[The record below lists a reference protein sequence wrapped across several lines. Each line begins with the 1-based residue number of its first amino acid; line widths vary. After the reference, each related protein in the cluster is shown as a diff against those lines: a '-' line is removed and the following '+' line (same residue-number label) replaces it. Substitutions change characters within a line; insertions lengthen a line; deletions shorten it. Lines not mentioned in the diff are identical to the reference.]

1 MAAEE
6 ADARSPSPRDP
17 APAPP
22 PPPPQHRAAPL
33 SRGPPSSSPE
43 TVAVAAAPT
52 DRAPPPPPPPRRRP
66 PRPSGRERRR
76 SRPLTIGSRRE
87 GSLILPPGRS
97 YSGVACVR
105 IKPTPRESF
114 QIEKENNRTT
124 AVKIPDKTLQNLFL
138 MCFTST
144 IDHAFERPDI
154 GLCLKLLDSQ
164 YSEFR
169 PVVPDGESFYRSFI
183 FSYLEQISDK
193 VDTHREDHLLAAV
206 RALASQAE
214 PLPWASLF
222 SQRRKAFEMLIEK
235 TKGWKRM
242 SEYQTSR
249 ASYSRGQ
256 FLLEFFSN
264 YDTTDDIFSFLRLVA
279 ATWMCALRVQYG
291 RRLNLGGRPVE
302 DWCSRAVLP
311 PRETANWIVVRALA
325 EAFRVAVR
333 VEDVN
338 SRSTQN
344 THYSIPQGTPIVT
357 LLFIDGKYDI
367 IYPIN
372 PVPQAGS
379 QQHPHAPAAETSS
392 GGGAGQRA
400 QSGFWWFDCCFAVPR
415 DIHPRAADQAKPH

>member
-1 MAAEE
+1 MRAHQAHAERKLSDRKGE
-6 ADARSPSPRDP
+6 QQNYRSQNSRQDTSKSVPHVFHKKVPMRDA
-17 APAPP
+17 
-22 PPPPQHRAAPL
+22 
-33 SRGPPSSSPE
+33 
-43 TVAVAAAPT
+43 
-52 DRAPPPPPPPRRRP
+52 
-66 PRPSGRERRR
+66 
-76 SRPLTIGSRRE
+76 
-87 GSLILPPGRS
+87 
-97 YSGVACVR
+97 
-105 IKPTPRESF
+105 
-114 QIEKENNRTT
+114 
-124 AVKIPDKTLQNLFL
+124 LFYY
-138 MCFTST
+138 FST